1 MGFLSCETGWR
12 AVRSAGAGRAPSAVA
27 MKMVSSPE
35 IVPTTSG
42 HSALSTATATLAAA
56 PILVLITVMDEPA
69 GRTARTNCASAPKSP
84 LAREISS
91 GGTR

>member
-1 MGFLSCETGWR
+1 
-12 AVRSAGAGRAPSAVA
+12 

-35 IVPTTSG
+35 MVPTTSG
-42 HSALSTATATLAAA
+42 HSALSTATATLGAA
-56 PILVLITVMDEPA
+56 PMVVLITVIEVPA